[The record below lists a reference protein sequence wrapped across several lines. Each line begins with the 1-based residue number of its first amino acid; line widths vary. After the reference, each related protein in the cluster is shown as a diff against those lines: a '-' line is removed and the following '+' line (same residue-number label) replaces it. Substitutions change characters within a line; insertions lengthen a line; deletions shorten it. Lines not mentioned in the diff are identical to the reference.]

1 MLTKLEWRHCY
12 MLPLSSQASFCFDCE
27 YSAQEIWGLGLRNVP
42 EGPKCIASRAQATST
57 TTTTS
62 MWARFLLISGLL
74 HAGADD
80 AFWLLGPPGKSKGKK
95 IHFCEWNHFN
105 QPIKLALMFHL
116 PWCQLSH
123 PLIIHSAVKDRDVNQ
138 IKYLDVGPQ
147 AQLPPPTLRTL
158 VLWWPLSFKVR

>member
-1 MLTKLEWRHCY
+1 MSKFEWRHHY
-12 MLPLSSQASFCFDCE
+12 MMPLSSQASF
-27 YSAQEIWGLGLRNVP
+27 L
-42 EGPKCIASRAQATST
+42 
-57 TTTTS
+57 
-62 MWARFLLISGLL
+62 
-74 HAGADD
+74 
-80 AFWLLGPPGKSKGKK
+80 FWLWIQCARDLGIRIKKRSWELLWPQMYSLAGSSNFYNYNNFYVSKIFVNQWASTCWCWWRILITRPPGKSKGKK

-105 QPIKLALMFHL
+105 QAIKLALMFHL

-158 VLWWPLSFKVR
+158 VLCWPLSF